1 MSSEEFQEIQEI
13 QENNTEIQANQE
25 NNPEI
30 QENQI
35 NNPEIQENE
44 DIAVPKRGRGRPRG
58 SKNKVKIMVV
68 DTDIPAVTLSAPTEN
83 EEAAVTIAEEPTKK
97 EAAPIPK
104 KPRATKRAQPDSIP
118 ERRVCSTENPM
129 AMMMLSFQELQKQR
143 MATKRAMYRNM
154 IA

>member
-1 MSSEEFQEIQEI
+1 MSSEEIQEI
-13 QENNTEIQANQE
+13 QENHEFQEIPQEFPQDFQE
-25 NNPEI
+25 NKINPSEI
-30 QENQI
+30 PGFQE

-58 SKNKVKIMVV
+58 SKNKVRISVV
-68 DTDIPAVTLSAPTEN
+68 DTDIPAEN